1 MSHKCLNWFLG
12 LLQSII
18 QGVKEGNQNKKVMH
32 IAAQHLQKKCV
43 HPIEWHSCSSCYL
56 LESNNVLSLDD
67 RIHHSVLK
75 DVVATAQLW
84 AATGVKQLE
93 RRTKAVTQRFVF
105 GLRLK
110 VAHANGL
117 EVATNHGNWEE
128 ENTLKTM
135 QLCQQQSSCKLHAF
149 SFLKWIIWFS
159 FSGFPNAESRSS
171 FWGLVLIFSFFYS
184 FSETSKC
191 HFLVACSNL
200 AEFCDKVTG
209 HNFLCHLKDEHCVK
223 GMCCSTSKIW
233 LALHLLQSPA

>member
-1 MSHKCLNWFLG
+1 
-12 LLQSII
+12 
-18 QGVKEGNQNKKVMH
+18 VKEGNQNKKVMH

-149 SFLKWIIWFS
+149 SFLK
-159 FSGFPNAESRSS
+159 
-171 FWGLVLIFSFFYS
+171 
-184 FSETSKC
+184 
-191 HFLVACSNL
+191 
-200 AEFCDKVTG
+200 
-209 HNFLCHLKDEHCVK
+209 
-223 GMCCSTSKIW
+223 
-233 LALHLLQSPA
+233 